1 MTTSLLVQGLLA
13 SLLAGLATGIGG
25 LPVLLDRHVTH
36 RVFDAVLG
44 FAAGVMLALSGGSLL
59 VEAGPVTST
68 SVVAATAG
76 GLVVLVLRDASMRH
90 SALGARLG
98 RGVRVALIV
107 TLHNVVEGLAVVATF
122 HDLGSSVG
130 TGVAIA
136 IALHNIPEG
145 LAVAEPLRR
154 AGVRPPRCAILA
166 LASGMGEPLG
176 ALAATVVFVNVGA
189 AIPPGVG
196 AAVAA
201 GAMIVLAA
209 TELIPEAF
217 SHSFVAEA
225 SDGLLAGILVAL
237 VLVAV
242 VG

>member
-1 MTTSLLVQGLLA
+1 MTTMLAQGLLA

-36 RVFDAVLG
+36 RVFDTVLG

-59 VEAGPVTST
+59 VEAGSVTST
-68 SVVAATAG
+68 TVVAAATG
-76 GLVVLVLRDASMRH
+76 GAVVLLLRGASMRH
-90 SALGARLG
+90 VAWSGRLG

-122 HDLGSSVG
+122 FDLGSSVG

-136 IALHNIPEG
+136 IALHNVPEG

-154 AGVRPPRCAILA
+154 AGVRPPHCALLA

-176 ALAATVVFVNVGA
+176 ALAAIIVFVVFGA
-189 AIPPGVG
+189 AIPPGVA

-225 SDGLLAGILVAL
+225 SVGLLAGVLVAL
-237 VLVAV
+237 VLVAA